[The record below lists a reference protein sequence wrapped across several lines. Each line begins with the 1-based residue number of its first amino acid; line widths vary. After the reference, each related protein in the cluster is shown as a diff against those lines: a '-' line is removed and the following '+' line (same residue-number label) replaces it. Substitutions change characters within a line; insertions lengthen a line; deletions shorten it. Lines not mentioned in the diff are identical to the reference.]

1 MKMLRKNS
9 IDIKNKL
16 KEMIVF
22 WIKNNNKIII
32 SSIFLKKLIIYLKQK
47 EKIKNNSKQSYRLKN
62 LYDF

>member
-47 EKIKNNSKQSYRLKN
+47 EKIKNN
-62 LYDF
+62 